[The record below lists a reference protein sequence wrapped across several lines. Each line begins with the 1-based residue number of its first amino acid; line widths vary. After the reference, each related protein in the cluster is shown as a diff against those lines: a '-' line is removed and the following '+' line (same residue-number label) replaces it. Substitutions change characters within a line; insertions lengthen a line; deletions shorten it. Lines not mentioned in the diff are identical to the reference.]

1 MPERE
6 LLVVPGIGNPQWYSG
21 ASRFGD
27 LVWTSGQVP
36 AREDGTIPEDFAEQV
51 RLTLVN
57 LEATLR
63 HCGASLSTL
72 LKVNT
77 YLASLDDFEE
87 YNRVYIERLGPHG
100 LPPRSTVEIVRFPP
114 PMRIELEV
122 VAHVA
127 DTAQSGEAS

>member
-1 MPERE
+1 MPQRE
-6 LLVVPGIGNPQWYSG
+6 LLVVPGIGNPERYSG
-21 ASRFGD
+21 AARFGD
-27 LVWTSGQVP
+27 LIWTSGQTP
-36 AREDGTIPEDFAEQV
+36 AREDGTIPEDFADQV
-51 RLTLVN
+51 GVTLDN

-77 YLASLDDFEE
+77 YLASLDDFDT
-87 YNRVYIERLGPHG
+87 YNRVYVERLGPHG

-122 VAHVA
+122 VAHVTNA
-127 DTAQSGEAS
+127 GQAGSAS